1 MAILSMSLADIRIDG
16 GTQSRESLCESTV
29 SDYSDAMVSGDQFP
43 PIVVFCDG
51 SDNWLA
57 DGFHRFHAARKAGL
71 SELQADMR
79 SGTRED
85 ALWHAIGANKA
96 NGQRPS
102 RGDVRHAVLLALR
115 TWPGKLQSEIAAQ
128 VGCAQQYVSRMKS
141 EFTTSGELT
150 PPEKVTGRD
159 GKTYPTSKPRKPV
172 VEVGVKEAEQAPV
185 IVPSARAS
193 AETLA
198 LRESAFNAARSAIT
212 RLQEIAE
219 TNPFRADAIQDVENW
234 INFNR

>member
-1 MAILSMSLADIRIDG
+1 MQLSDIRIDG
-16 GTQSRESLCESTV
+16 GTQSRERLCEDTV
-29 SDYSDAMVSGDQFP
+29 ADYSEAMKAGDQFP

-79 SGTRED
+79 TGTRQD

-102 RGDVRHAVLLALR
+102 RGDVRNAVLLALR
-115 TWPGKLQSEIAAQ
+115 TWPEKSLRDIAAQ
-128 VGCAQQYVSRMKS
+128 IGCSFNHVGNLRREVCAIAHLNK
-141 EFTTSGELT
+141 EPT
-150 PPEKVTGRD
+150 PATVTGRD
-159 GKTYPTSKPRKPV
+159 GKTYPTSKPRRPV
-172 VEVGVKEAEQAPV
+172 VEVAAEEVVRTEEPMTPAQNKAF
-185 IVPSARAS
+185 
-193 AETLA
+193 
-198 LRESAFNAARSAIT
+198 REQAFNAARSAIS

-219 TNPFRADAIQDVENW
+219 TNPFRAEAIHDVENW